1 MGVFAFLRAS
11 RLILMTSCGVLE
23 MRPKMWVWQE
33 PRGSVA
39 YGHDGLSF
47 LVTGLH
53 YCPFGESF
61 PYLFF
66 YPY

>member
-1 MGVFAFLRAS
+1 MGVFVFLRAFC
-11 RLILMTSCGVLE
+11 LTLMPSCRFLE
-23 MRPKMWVWQE
+23 MRPKLWCMAGA
-33 PRGSVA
+33 RGSIA

-53 YCPFGESF
+53 CCPFGESF

-66 YPY
+66 CPY